1 MAAVEKAPEEGPK
14 EAQVRKIAASIE
26 IRMVTGV
33 EHGGIT
39 TVHVMHDPTKSSQRN
54 KLKS

>member
-1 MAAVEKAPEEGPK
+1 MAAVEKVPEEGPK

-33 EHGGIT
+33 EHGVIT